1 MRISNRLFGG
11 ALLLAFSSALG
22 AQVSFEKVEI
32 RTGFGQAREGDKGRL
47 AFDAKGIRF
56 IDESWNEYVSIPAG
70 AVTNLY
76 FSSVEGARPGSP
88 LARPFE
94 LLQGKK
100 HFLTITF
107 AVDKLPA
114 AVEFKLHKSNYEGVL
129 RNAELVTGKTIEHPE
144 PEVRVSEA
152 APAPQAPPKEAVLR
166 ITSDPLG
173 AEVEINN
180 AFNGLTPRGKAV
192 KPGEYTITV
201 SKDGYKQWKRE
212 VSVDPGQTLE
222 IRADLLEETA
232 SND

>member
-1 MRISNRLFGG
+1 MRILNHLFAGM
-11 ALLLAFSSALG
+11 LVLAFSSALA

-32 RTGFGQAREGDKGRL
+32 RTGYGKAREGDKGRL

-56 IDESWNEYVSIPAG
+56 IDDSWNEYVSIPAG

-76 FSSVEGARPGSP
+76 YSSVEGARPGSP

-107 AVDKLPA
+107 TVDNLSA

-129 RNAELVTGKTIEHPE
+129 RNAELVTGKTVEKPE
-144 PEVRVSEA
+144 EEVEVSEA
-152 APAPQAPPKEAVLR
+152 APATPVAPKNGVLR
-166 ITSDPLG
+166 ITSSPEL

-180 AFNGLTPRGKAV
+180 AFNGLTPRGKSV
-192 KPGEYTITV
+192 KPGEYSITV

-212 VSVDPGQTLE
+212 VLVDPGETLE
-222 IRADLLEETA
+222 IHAELLEETA